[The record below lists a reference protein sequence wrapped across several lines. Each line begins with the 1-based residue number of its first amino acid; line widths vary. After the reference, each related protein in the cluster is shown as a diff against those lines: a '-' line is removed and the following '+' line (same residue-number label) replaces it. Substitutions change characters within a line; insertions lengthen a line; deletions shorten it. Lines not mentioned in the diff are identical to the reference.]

1 MVISSCSSDDNGG
14 TMEPMETGETGNV
27 KAYQLGSVSDPGISG
42 TATFTELDDNT
53 VSLEINLQNTS
64 DGEMHPA
71 HIHFNTAAE
80 GGDIAVSLEAV
91 DGDSGMSTTI
101 ISQLNDGTPI
111 TYDGLLNFDGYI
123 NVHFSADD
131 LGTLIAQGDIGQN
144 ELTGMTKVY
153 ALGSVSDPD
162 ISGIATFEERVNGE
176 ALATVDLQNTSA
188 GEMHPGHIHFNTA
201 AEGGDIAVSLI
212 PVNGATGMS
221 KTNIN
226 AQDDGTSLGYSALL
240 NFDGYINIHFS
251 ADDLGTLI
259 AQGDIGQNELTGMSK
274 VYELGSVSDP
284 DISGTATF
292 EERIN
297 GEALAT
303 IALENTP
310 AGGSHPGHIHFN
322 TAAEGGGIAFTFVNV
337 NGDTGI
343 SLTNV
348 AMLDDETA
356 FGYADILD
364 FDGYINI
371 HLSAEN
377 LATLIAQGDIGQN
390 ELTGMST
397 AYPLGEVDV
406 PGISGTATFF
416 ERINGEAL
424 AEVQLLNT
432 TAGGLHPGHIHMN
445 DAATGGPI
453 AFTLASVVGA
463 TGNSKTNVAVLD
475 DGTAFGYEQ
484 VLTYDGYINI
494 HLSAENLGTL
504 IAQGNIGANFD
515 ADGNSSKNYDVTNNG
530 ATSYVFNGEG
540 QTDAQNPSLTLVR
553 GTTYTFTIDASGH
566 PFLIKSVQGNTN
578 ANAYNNGVT
587 NNGAENG
594 TVTFTVPMDAP
605 DTLYYN
611 CQFHSSMTGT
621 FTITD

>member
-212 PVNGATGMS
+212 PVNGANGMS

-240 NFDGYINIHFS
+240 NFDGYINIHF
-251 ADDLGTLI
+251 
-259 AQGDIGQNELTGMSK
+259 
-274 VYELGSVSDP
+274 
-284 DISGTATF
+284 
-292 EERIN
+292 
-297 GEALAT
+297 
-303 IALENTP
+303 
-310 AGGSHPGHIHFN
+310 
-322 TAAEGGGIAFTFVNV
+322 
-337 NGDTGI
+337 
-343 SLTNV
+343 
-348 AMLDDETA
+348 
-356 FGYADILD
+356 
-364 FDGYINI
+364 
-371 HLSAEN
+371 
-377 LATLIAQGDIGQN
+377 
-390 ELTGMST
+390 
-397 AYPLGEVDV
+397 
-406 PGISGTATFF
+406 
-416 ERINGEAL
+416 
-424 AEVQLLNT
+424 
-432 TAGGLHPGHIHMN
+432 
-445 DAATGGPI
+445 
-453 AFTLASVVGA
+453 
-463 TGNSKTNVAVLD
+463 
-475 DGTAFGYEQ
+475 
-484 VLTYDGYINI
+484 
-494 HLSAENLGTL
+494 
-504 IAQGNIGANFD
+504 
-515 ADGNSSKNYDVTNNG
+515 
-530 ATSYVFNGEG
+530 
-540 QTDAQNPSLTLVR
+540 
-553 GTTYTFTIDASGH
+553 
-566 PFLIKSVQGNTN
+566 
-578 ANAYNNGVT
+578 
-587 NNGAENG
+587 
-594 TVTFTVPMDAP
+594 
-605 DTLYYN
+605 
-611 CQFHSSMTGT
+611 
-621 FTITD
+621 